1 MANRNEGEG
10 NRTAA
15 RAYDKHAR
23 DFVATGQVAEK
34 ARDAADAVDGPEGCD
49 LERAEA
55 RGKAHAREEDKLLRP
70 NASKGGGKH

>member
-10 NRTAA
+10 NRTAT

-34 ARDAADAVDGPEGCD
+34 AREAADAVDGPEGRD

-55 RGKAHAREEDKLLRP
+55 RGKAHAREEDRLLRP
-70 NASKGGGKH
+70 SASKDAGRH